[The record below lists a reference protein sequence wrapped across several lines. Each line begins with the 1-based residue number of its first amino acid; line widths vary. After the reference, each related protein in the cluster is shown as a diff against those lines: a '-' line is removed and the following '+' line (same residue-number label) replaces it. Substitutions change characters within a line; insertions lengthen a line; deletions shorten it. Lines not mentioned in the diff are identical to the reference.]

1 MPFSLKTYLRVFCFL
16 SLLLPFS
23 SLSQNLDSLR
33 ATISADMHDTLK
45 IQTYLE
51 LGKAFERNDL
61 DSSLSYLDEALQIS
75 ERHFSEFPQFKG
87 FVLRAKAAAY
97 LANGDE
103 ECFEYYLEAMAVF
116 ESLGWNE
123 ELTLTQ
129 YELAKAYD
137 RASQFDNAIE
147 QYEAVINRNIEDGTE
162 VRMAASYNNTG
173 LLYYYLRELE
183 KASGILL
190 DGIRYVKTTPDT
202 VNLRAFYM
210 NYGLVLKEQNRYE
223 LAKQYMQR
231 ALLINEA
238 IGIKGQVA
246 LAYTNIGQLL
256 IKQDSLDRAFESLTK
271 GWEISKEINTS
282 GWPTA
287 DYYRNVSTI
296 EFYRGNYQ
304 QSHDYIEKSVANL
317 PEGTAPQSKGDVY
330 GSLVEKKLV
339 LADSVFANNPAK
351 QSQLWNEALPYAIEG
366 WELAKQ
372 SEAGNVRYRLALGQA
387 NLYAKLKDYK
397 KAFEFGKLAL
407 EISQDIN
414 DQAKTDAIARMSA
427 EFETQRIEAQ
437 NNLLQETQKRQTA
450 QLKQQR
456 YLIAGALVV
465 LLLIVA
471 IMLIIQRN
479 GLKLKKANAQVEK
492 SLEQKELLLKEIHHR
507 VKNNL
512 QVVSSLLD
520 LQSRGIEDEK
530 ALSTFMEGQN
540 RVKAMALIHQKL
552 YQNEDLAT
560 IDFAEYAEQLM
571 TELASIYAGSAKVKG
586 SVKSAQKANFDI
598 DTAIPLG
605 LILNELISNAY
616 KYAFHEGDGELS
628 ISIEDLGN
636 GKHQLT
642 VSDSGL
648 GLPQDFDFT
657 KAKSL
662 GLRLVRRLSKQ
673 LYGSAE
679 YYYEQGSKFII
690 TFTDTLERKS
700 V

>member
-1 MPFSLKTYLRVFCFL
+1 
-16 SLLLPFS
+16 
-23 SLSQNLDSLR
+23 
-33 ATISADMHDTLK
+33 MHDTLK

-51 LGKAFERNDL
+51 LGKAFERNEL
-61 DSSLSYLDEALQIS
+61 DSSLFYLDQALLVS
-75 ERHFSEFPQFKG
+75 EEVFDQYPQFKG
-87 FVLRAKAAAY
+87 LVLRSKAEAY
-97 LANGDE
+97 LANGSE
-103 ECFEYYLEAMAVF
+103 ECFEYYLGAMDVF
-116 ESLGWNE
+116 KSIEWNE

-129 YELAKAYD
+129 YELAKAYE
-137 RASQFDNAIE
+137 RASQFDNSIE
-147 QYEAVINRNIEDGTE
+147 HYEAVIERNIEGGTE
-162 VRMAASYNNTG
+162 FRMAAAYNNTG
-173 LLYYYLRELE
+173 LLYYYLRELD
-183 KASGILL
+183 KASEILL

-210 NYGLVLKEQNRYE
+210 NYGLVLKEQNRYD
-223 LAKQYMQR
+223 LAKEYMKK
-231 ALLINEA
+231 AMVINEA
-238 IGIKGQVA
+238 IGNLNSVA
-246 LAYTNIGQLL
+246 LAYTNIGQIL
-256 IKQDSLDRAFESLTK
+256 IKEDSLDKAFESLTK
-271 GWEISKEINTS
+271 GWEISKEINKS

-287 DYYRNVSTI
+287 DYYKNVSTI
-296 EFYRGNYQ
+296 EYNRGNYQ
-304 QSHDYIEKSVANL
+304 QSHDYIEKSVVNL
-317 PEGTAPQSKGDVY
+317 PEGTAPQSVGDIY

-339 LADSVFANNPAK
+339 LADSVFANDPAK
-351 QSQLWNEALPYAIEG
+351 QRQLWNEALPYAIEG

-372 SEAGNVRYRLALGQA
+372 SAAGNVRYRLALGQA

-407 EISQDIN
+407 DISQDIN

-427 EFETQRIEAQ
+427 EFETERIEAQ
-437 NNLLQETQKRQTA
+437 NSLLQETQKRQTA

-456 YLIAGALVV
+456 YLIAGVLVV

-530 ALSTFMEGQN
+530 ALYTFMEGQN

-571 TELASIYAGSAKVKG
+571 TELASIYAGSGKVKG

-616 KYAFHEGDGELS
+616 KYAFQEGEGELS

-648 GLPQDFDFT
+648 GLPQDFDFN

-662 GLRLVRRLSKQ
+662 GLRLVRRLAKQ
-673 LYGSAE
+673 LYGSVE
-679 YYYEQGSKFII
+679 YSNIGGAKFVIN
-690 TFTDTLERKS
+690 FTDTLQRKAI
-700 V
+700 

>member
-1 MPFSLKTYLRVFCFL
+1 MPLSLKTFIRLSCFL
-16 SLLLPFS
+16 FLLLPFS
-23 SLSQNLDSLR
+23 SLSQSLDSLR
-33 ATISADMHDTLK
+33 ATLRVDIHDTLK

-51 LGKAFERNDL
+51 LGKAYERKNL
-61 DSSLSYLDEALQIS
+61 DSSLIYLDEALLIS
-75 ERHFSEFPQFKG
+75 ERHFSESPQFKG
-87 FVLRAKAAAY
+87 LVLRAKAEAY

-103 ECFEYYLEAMAVF
+103 ECFEYYLEAMDVF
-116 ESLGWNE
+116 GSIEWNE

-129 YELAKAYD
+129 YDLGKAYD

-147 QYEAVINRNIEDGTE
+147 QYEAVINRNIKEGTE
-162 VRMAASYNNTG
+162 FKMAAAYNNAG

-183 KASGILL
+183 KASEILL

-223 LAKQYMQR
+223 LAKQYMKK
-231 ALLINEA
+231 AMVINEA
-238 IGIKGQVA
+238 IGNLNSVA
-246 LAYTNIGQLL
+246 LAHTNIGQIL

-296 EFYRGNYQ
+296 EFYKGNYQ

-317 PEGTAPQSKGDVY
+317 PKGTAPQSVGDIY

-339 LADSVFANNPAK
+339 LADSVFANNPTK
-351 QSQLWNEALPYAIEG
+351 QRQLWNEALPYAREG
-366 WELAKQ
+366 WELAQQ

-407 EISQDIN
+407 EISQEIN

-427 EFETQRIEAQ
+427 EFETERIEAQ
-437 NNLLQETQKRQTA
+437 NDLLQETQKRQTA

-465 LLLIVA
+465 LILIVA

-530 ALSTFMEGQN
+530 ALYTFMEGQN

-571 TELASIYAGSAKVKG
+571 TELASIYAGSGKVKG

-616 KYAFHEGDGELS
+616 KYAFQEGEGELS

-648 GLPQDFDFT
+648 GLPQDFDFN

-662 GLRLVRRLSKQ
+662 GLRLVRRLAKQ
-673 LYGSAE
+673 LYGSVE
-679 YYYEQGSKFII
+679 YSNIGGAKFVIN
-690 TFTDTLERKS
+690 FTDTLQRKAI
-700 V
+700 